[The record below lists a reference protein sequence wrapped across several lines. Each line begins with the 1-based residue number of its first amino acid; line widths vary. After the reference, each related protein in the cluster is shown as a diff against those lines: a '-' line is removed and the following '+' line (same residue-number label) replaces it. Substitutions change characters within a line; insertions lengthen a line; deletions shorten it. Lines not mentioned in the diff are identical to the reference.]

1 MPLDPHRKG
10 FLYALAAALLWASCA
25 VVGKSLFPLGM
36 TPAALVQARCTIGV
50 VALGAGLALYDRRLL
65 AISVRDLGL
74 LALLGGVM
82 LASLQTFYFN
92 AVKLIQ
98 VAAAILL
105 QYSST
110 FIVLVI
116 SVAFLGEKLTRGKAA
131 SFGLA
136 VAGCFLVA
144 GGYDVRLALLNG
156 PGIAYGL
163 AGAVAFAA
171 YTLLGARLVRRYH
184 PLTVLFW
191 AMAFA
196 AISLNAVAPPLGFVP
211 FLARGPLTAGK
222 VVYVALCGTVAPFG
236 LYFAGVRLLGAPKA
250 SIVAM
255 SEPVFS
261 ALIAYAALG
270 EVFAVPQIAGAAC
283 VIGAVI
289 ALERL
294 REA

>member
-10 FLYALAAALLWASCA
+10 FAFALLAAIFWASCA

-74 LALLGGVM
+74 LALLGGVL

-110 FIVLVI
+110 FIVLVVA
-116 SVAFLGEKLTRGKAA
+116 VAFLGERLTRGKAA
-131 SFGLA
+131 CFGLA
-136 VAGCFLVA
+136 VLGCFLVA
-144 GGYDVRLALLNG
+144 GAYDVKLALLNG

-163 AGAVAFAA
+163 AGAVSFAA
-171 YTLLGARLVRRYH
+171 YTLLGARLVRRVH
-184 PLTVLFW
+184 PLAVLFW

-196 AISLNAVAPPLGFVP
+196 AVTLNAVAPPLGFVP
-211 FLARGPLTAGK
+211 FLARDPLTAGK
-222 VVYVALCGTVAPFG
+222 VVYVALFGTVAPFG
-236 LYFAGVRLLGAPKA
+236 LYFLSVRLVGASKA

-261 ALIAYAALG
+261 ALIAYLALG
-270 EVFAVPQIAGAAC
+270 ELLAAPQIAGAIC
-283 VIGAVI
+283 SIGAVI